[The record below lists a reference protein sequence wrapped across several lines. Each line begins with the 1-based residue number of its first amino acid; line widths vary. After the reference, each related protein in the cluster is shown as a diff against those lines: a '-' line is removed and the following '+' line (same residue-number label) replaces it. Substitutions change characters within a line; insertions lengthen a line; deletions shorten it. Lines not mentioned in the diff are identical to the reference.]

1 MANSKSQTGFLAF
14 LMLTLAWPMS
24 AGAAIIQT
32 FTTQPSWSAAA
43 GTPISLED
51 FSDATLVSGLT
62 VSPAGGG
69 AISGG
74 MLSSSLAVFGLCVN
88 GGVGCPS
95 TTQFGFSPATT
106 AFGANWDLS
115 PGGAGSGIF
124 FDVLL
129 NNGTHQTVGTI
140 SNPAGG
146 TFSGFFGFVSDTP
159 FTSISLGS
167 GTTGNGELFN
177 ADNVQFVGASVT
189 AVPEPS
195 TTTLLIVGVVGAMVA
210 ARRRKIGVGLR
221 SGSA

>member
-1 MANSKSQTGFLAF
+1 MIPRSSWNGSPMVALLLLA
-14 LMLTLAWPMS
+14 LACPVS
-24 AGAAIIQT
+24 AGAAVIQT
-32 FTTQPSWSAAA
+32 FTSLPAWTAAA
-43 GTPISLED
+43 GASISVED
-51 FSDATLVSGLT
+51 FSDTNLVTGLT

-74 MLSSSLAVFGLCVN
+74 ELSNSLAVFGLCVN

-106 AFGANWDLS
+106 AFGADWDLS

-129 NNGTHQTVGTI
+129 NNSTHQTVTGI

-146 TFSGFFGFVSDTP
+146 TFNGFFGFVSDTP

-167 GTTGNGELFN
+167 GFTGSGETFN
-177 ADNVQFVGASVT
+177 ADNVRFVGTGVVA

-195 TTTLLIVGVVGAMVA
+195 SLMLLTGGLFTAWLI
-210 ARRRKIGVGLR
+210 RRR
-221 SGSA
+221 